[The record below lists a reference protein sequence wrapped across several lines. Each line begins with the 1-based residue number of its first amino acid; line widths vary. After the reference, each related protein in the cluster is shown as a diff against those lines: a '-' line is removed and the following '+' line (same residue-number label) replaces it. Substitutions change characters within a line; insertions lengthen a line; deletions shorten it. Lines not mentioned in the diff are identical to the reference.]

1 MNHEKL
7 LLKNSFPKNNKENNF
22 VNNPGAR
29 TTRCTRFQKYI
40 LTIYASSTLL
50 MPSTDH
56 LCTILSLSI
65 VRVRRKI
72 FFILSRAA
80 YKFSNFCRIILT
92 VNIPMAD
99 KEKRLRKILSRL
111 GLKGRLKLV
120 ASLDEAH
127 LVIVED
133 KRCASRTKLIGKDSW
148 LIMIERGYTFPE
160 EDVYYVISPNPRD
173 KKNIEQKYLTY
184 AFACIQTKLT

>member
-1 MNHEKL
+1 
-7 LLKNSFPKNNKENNF
+7 
-22 VNNPGAR
+22 
-29 TTRCTRFQKYI
+29 
-40 LTIYASSTLL
+40 
-50 MPSTDH
+50 
-56 LCTILSLSI
+56 
-65 VRVRRKI
+65 
-72 FFILSRAA
+72 
-80 YKFSNFCRIILT
+80 
-92 VNIPMAD
+92 MAD

-160 EDVYYVISPNPRD
+160 EDVHYVISPNPRD
-173 KKNIEQKYLTY
+173 KKNIEQKYLTN
-184 AFACIQTKLT
+184 AFACIQTTLT